1 MGAFD
6 GETLADRF
14 RNHFGHTDHLYGALL
29 AEMADDWE
37 VGGVTRE
44 IFDGWEDAPARQFP
58 QLRML
63 AGLFRDRAA
72 RRRARS
78 SRASTRR
85 SAATSTTTRPG
96 RWCAPCSARTP
107 RSCTQSLREAPQTNE
122 PARTVAL
129 LVGLAEAVRRTG
141 LRRVRLL
148 EPGASAGLGPAR
160 RPLPLRG
167 GRLGGR
173 ARRTSPLVV
182 EGCGAAGFV
191 PAAVE
196 VVDRRG
202 CDVAPVDAATDEGAI
217 YLTSF
222 VWPWQLD
229 RHARLAAALRGG
241 ARAPGGRSTGLPAS
255 TWVAQ
260 RLADPVDD
268 DVLTVV
274 WHSVTRLYW
283 PAEETAAMTAAV
295 DEARGRIPVVHVAME
310 HHWAAAPAR
319 ATRACR
325 CSPST
330 TTSSPPA
337 TTTGR
342 PVLLLFLRAAIAA
355 LAGAL
360 RTLSR

>member
-63 AGLFRDRAA
+63 AGLFRIVLRGDAPQLEGFYPALGGDLDHDEAWAVVRPVLGAHA
-72 RRRARS
+72 EELH
-78 SRASTRR
+78 ASL
-85 SAATSTTTRPG
+85 G
-96 RWCAPCSARTP
+96 
-107 RSCTQSLREAPQTNE
+107 EAPQTNE
-122 PARTVAL
+122 PARTSAL
-129 LVGLAEAVRRTG
+129 LVGLGEAVRRTG

-148 EPGASAGLGPAR
+148 EPGASAGLGLLVDRYRFVGDGWSAGPT
-160 RPLPLRG
+160 
-167 GRLGGR
+167 
-173 ARRTSPLVV
+173 TSPLVV
-182 EGCGAAGFV
+182 EGCGATGFV
-191 PAAVE
+191 PEPFE

-202 CDVAPVDAATDEGAI
+202 CDVAPVDAATDAGAV

-229 RHARLAAALRGG
+229 RHARLAAALEVVREHPVVVD
-241 ARAPGGRSTGLPAS
+241 REPAS
-255 TWVAQ
+255 SWVAR

-268 DVLTVV
+268 GVLTVV

-283 PAEETAAMTAAV
+283 PSDETAAVTAAV
-295 DEARGRIPVVHVAME
+295 QQARARIPVVHVAME
-310 HHWAAAPAR
+310 HRWSSTAGGSDDPGLPLLTVDDDVV
-319 ATRACR
+319 ATCDHHG
-325 CSPST
+325 
-330 TTSSPPA
+330 PPVQLA
-337 TTTGR
+337 T
-342 PVLLLFLRAAIAA
+342 
-355 LAGAL
+355 
-360 RTLSR
+360 

>member
-63 AGLFRDRAA
+63 AGLFRIVLRGDAPQLEGFYPA
-72 RRRARS
+72 LGGDLDHQEAW
-78 SRASTRR
+78 AVV
-85 SAATSTTTRPG
+85 RPALG
-96 RWCAPCSARTP
+96 AHAEELHA
-107 RSCTQSLREAPQTNE
+107 SLREAPQTNE
-122 PARTVAL
+122 PARTAAL

-148 EPGASAGLGPAR
+148 EPGASAGLGLLVDHYRFVGDGWSAGPA
-160 RPLPLRG
+160 
-167 GRLGGR
+167 
-173 ARRTSPLVV
+173 ASPLVV
-182 EGCGAAGFV
+182 EGCEARGFV
-191 PAAVE
+191 PEQVE

-202 CDVAPVDAATDEGAI
+202 CDVAPVDAATDEGAA

-229 RHARLAAALRGG
+229 RHARLAAALEV
-241 ARAPGGRSTGLPAS
+241 ARAHPVVVDEAPAS
-255 TWVAQ
+255 SWVAA

-268 DVLTVV
+268 GVLTVV

-283 PAEETAAMTAAV
+283 PPEETAAMTAAV
-295 DEARGRIPVVHVAME
+295 VAARSRMPVVHVAME
-310 HHWAAAPAR
+310 HDWPAAAAGEDPGLPLVTVDDDVVA
-319 ATRACR
+319 ACDHHG
-325 CSPST
+325 
-330 TTSSPPA
+330 PPI
-337 TTTGR
+337 
-342 PVLLLFLRAAIAA
+342 LLR
-355 LAGAL
+355 
-360 RTLSR
+360 R

>member
-6 GETLADRF
+6 GDTLAERF

-44 IFDGWEDAPARQFP
+44 IFDGWQDAPARQFP

-63 AGLFRDRAA
+63 AGLFRIVLRGEAPQLEGFYPALGGDLDHHDAWA
-72 RRRARS
+72 VV
-78 SRASTRR
+78 
-85 SAATSTTTRPG
+85 RPVLG
-96 RWCAPCSARTP
+96 AHVDEL
-107 RSCTQSLREAPQTNE
+107 QESLREAPQTNE

-148 EPGASAGLGPAR
+148 EPGASAGLGLLVDQYRFVGDGWAAGPVDSR
-160 RPLPLRG
+160 
-167 GRLGGR
+167 
-173 ARRTSPLVV
+173 LVV
-182 EGCGAAGFV
+182 ERCAAAGFA
-191 PAAVE
+191 PEAVD

-202 CDVAPVDAATDEGAI
+202 CDVAPVDAASDEGAA

-229 RHARLAAALRGG
+229 RHARLAAALQV
-241 ARAPGGRSTGLPAS
+241 AREHPVAVDRAPAS
-255 TWVAQ
+255 TWVAE
-260 RLADPVDD
+260 RLADVVDD

-283 PAEETAAMTAAV
+283 PAEETQAMTAAV
-295 DEARGRIPVVHVAME
+295 DEARARIPLVHVAME
-310 HHWAAAPAR
+310 HGWPEPGSGDDPGLPLVTVDDDVL
-319 ATRACR
+319 ATCDHHG
-325 CSPST
+325 
-330 TTSSPPA
+330 PPL
-337 TTTGR
+337 R
-342 PVLLLFLRAAIAA
+342 LLP
-355 LAGAL
+355 
-360 RTLSR
+360 

>member
-6 GETLADRF
+6 GDTLAERF

-63 AGLFRDRAA
+63 AGLFRIVLRGDAPQLEGFYPA
-72 RRRARS
+72 LGGDLDHHDAW
-78 SRASTRR
+78 AVV
-85 SAATSTTTRPG
+85 RPVLG
-96 RWCAPCSARTP
+96 AHVDELHE
-107 RSCTQSLREAPQTNE
+107 SLREAPQTNE

-148 EPGASAGLGPAR
+148 EPGASAGLGLLVDHYRFVGDGWAAGPVDSR
-160 RPLPLRG
+160 
-167 GRLGGR
+167 
-173 ARRTSPLVV
+173 LVV
-182 EGCGAAGFV
+182 ERCAAAGFT
-191 PAAVE
+191 PEAVD

-202 CDVAPVDAATDEGAI
+202 CDVAPVDAASDEGAA

-229 RHARLAAALRGG
+229 RHARLAAALQVVREHPV
-241 ARAPGGRSTGLPAS
+241 AVDRAPAS
-255 TWVAQ
+255 TWVAE
-260 RLADPVDD
+260 RLADLVDD

-295 DEARGRIPVVHVAME
+295 DEARTRIPLVHVAME
-310 HHWAAAPAR
+310 HDWPEPGSGDDPGLPLVTVDDDVL
-319 ATRACR
+319 ATCEHHG
-325 CSPST
+325 
-330 TTSSPPA
+330 PPV
-337 TTTGR
+337 R
-342 PVLLLFLRAAIAA
+342 LLP
-355 LAGAL
+355 
-360 RTLSR
+360 

>member
-6 GETLADRF
+6 GDTLADRF

-44 IFDGWEDAPARQFP
+44 VFDGWEDAPARQFP

-63 AGLFRDRAA
+63 AGLFRIVLRGDAPQLEGFYPALGGDLDHHDAWAVVRPMLGA
-72 RRRARS
+72 RVDELHA
-78 SRASTRR
+78 
-85 SAATSTTTRPG
+85 
-96 RWCAPCSARTP
+96 
-107 RSCTQSLREAPQTNE
+107 SLREAPQTNE

-148 EPGASAGLGPAR
+148 EPGASAGLGLLVDHYRFTGDGWAAGPVGSR
-160 RPLPLRG
+160 
-167 GRLGGR
+167 
-173 ARRTSPLVV
+173 LVV
-182 EGCGAAGFV
+182 DHCAAAGFAPEV
-191 PAAVE
+191 VE

-202 CDVAPVDAATDEGAI
+202 CDVAPVDAATDEGAA

-229 RHARLAAALRGG
+229 RHARLAAALDV
-241 ARAPGGRSTGLPAS
+241 AREHPVPVDRAPAS
-255 TWVAQ
+255 TWVAE
-260 RLADPVDD
+260 RLADPVDS

-283 PAEETAAMTAAV
+283 PPEETAAVTAAV
-295 DEARGRIPVVHVAME
+295 EEARARIPVVHVAME
-310 HHWAAAPAR
+310 HDWPEPGGGDDPGLPLVTVDDDVV
-319 ATRACR
+319 ATCEHHG
-325 CSPST
+325 
-330 TTSSPPA
+330 PPL
-337 TTTGR
+337 R
-342 PVLLLFLRAAIAA
+342 LL
-355 LAGAL
+355 
-360 RTLSR
+360 T

>member
-63 AGLFRDRAA
+63 AGLFRIVLRGDAPQLEGFYPALGGDLAPDEAWAVA
-72 RRRARS
+72 RPVLGAH
-78 SRASTRR
+78 AEELH
-85 SAATSTTTRPG
+85 A
-96 RWCAPCSARTP
+96 
-107 RSCTQSLREAPQTNE
+107 SLREAPQTNE
-122 PARTVAL
+122 PARTAAL
-129 LVGLAEAVRRTG
+129 VVGLAEAVRRTG

-148 EPGASAGLGPAR
+148 EPGASAGLGLLVDHYRFVGDDWATGPK
-160 RPLPLRG
+160 
-167 GRLGGR
+167 
-173 ARRTSPLVV
+173 TSPLTV
-182 EGCGAAGFV
+182 EGCAAPGFA
-191 PAAVE
+191 PEAFE

-202 CDVAPVDAATDEGAI
+202 CDVAPVDAATDEGAA

-229 RHARLAAALRGG
+229 RHARLAAALEV
-241 ARAPGGRSTGLPAS
+241 AREHPVVVDRAPAS

-260 RLADPVDD
+260 RLSEPVDD
-268 DVLTVV
+268 GVLTVV

-295 DEARGRIPVVHVAME
+295 SEARARIPVAHVAME
-310 HHWAAAPAR
+310 HEWSSTAGDDAR
-319 ATRACR
+319 MPLLTVDDDVVATCDHHG
-325 CSPST
+325 
-330 TTSSPPA
+330 PPVVLA
-337 TTTGR
+337 T
-342 PVLLLFLRAAIAA
+342 
-355 LAGAL
+355 
-360 RTLSR
+360 

>member
-6 GETLADRF
+6 GDTLADRF

-63 AGLFRDRAA
+63 AGLFRIVLRGDAPQLEGFYPA
-72 RRRARS
+72 LGGDLDHHDAW
-78 SRASTRR
+78 AVV
-85 SAATSTTTRPG
+85 RPVLG
-96 RWCAPCSARTP
+96 AHVDELHE
-107 RSCTQSLREAPQTNE
+107 SLREAPQTNE

-148 EPGASAGLGPAR
+148 EPGASAGLGLLVDHYRFVGDGWAAGPVDSR
-160 RPLPLRG
+160 
-167 GRLGGR
+167 
-173 ARRTSPLVV
+173 LVV
-182 EGCGAAGFV
+182 ERCAAAGFT
-191 PAAVE
+191 PEAVD

-202 CDVAPVDAATDEGAI
+202 CDVAPVDAATDEGAA

-229 RHARLAAALRGG
+229 RHARLAAALQVVREHPV
-241 ARAPGGRSTGLPAS
+241 AVDRAPAS
-255 TWVAQ
+255 TWVAE

-295 DEARGRIPVVHVAME
+295 DEARTRIPLVHVAME
-310 HHWAAAPAR
+310 HDWPEPGSGDDPGLPLVTVDDDVL
-319 ATRACR
+319 ATCDHHG
-325 CSPST
+325 
-330 TTSSPPA
+330 PPL
-337 TTTGR
+337 R
-342 PVLLLFLRAAIAA
+342 LLP
-355 LAGAL
+355 
-360 RTLSR
+360 

>member
-6 GETLADRF
+6 GDTLAERF

-44 IFDGWEDAPARQFP
+44 IFDGWQDAPARQFP

-63 AGLFRDRAA
+63 AGLFRIVLRGDAPQLEGFYPA
-72 RRRARS
+72 LGGDLDHHDAW
-78 SRASTRR
+78 AVV
-85 SAATSTTTRPG
+85 RPVLG
-96 RWCAPCSARTP
+96 AHVDEL
-107 RSCTQSLREAPQTNE
+107 QESLREAPQTNE

-148 EPGASAGLGPAR
+148 EPGASAGLGLLVDQYRFVGDGWAAGPVDSR
-160 RPLPLRG
+160 
-167 GRLGGR
+167 
-173 ARRTSPLVV
+173 LVV
-182 EGCGAAGFV
+182 ERCAAAGFA
-191 PAAVE
+191 PEAVD

-202 CDVAPVDAATDEGAI
+202 CDVAPVDAASDEGSA

-229 RHARLAAALRGG
+229 RHARLAAALQV
-241 ARAPGGRSTGLPAS
+241 AREHPVAVDRAPAS
-255 TWVAQ
+255 TWVAE
-260 RLADPVDD
+260 RLADVVDD

-283 PAEETAAMTAAV
+283 PTEETSAMTAAV
-295 DEARGRIPVVHVAME
+295 DEARARIPLVHVAME
-310 HHWAAAPAR
+310 HGWPEPGSGDDPGLPLVTVDDDVL
-319 ATRACR
+319 ATCDHHG
-325 CSPST
+325 
-330 TTSSPPA
+330 PPL
-337 TTTGR
+337 R
-342 PVLLLFLRAAIAA
+342 LLP
-355 LAGAL
+355 
-360 RTLSR
+360 

>member
-6 GETLADRF
+6 GETLAERF

-29 AEMADDWE
+29 DGMADDWE

-63 AGLFRDRAA
+63 AGLFRIVLRGDAPQLEGFYPALGGDLDHRDAWA
-72 RRRARS
+72 VV
-78 SRASTRR
+78 
-85 SAATSTTTRPG
+85 RPVLG
-96 RWCAPCSARTP
+96 AHAEELHA
-107 RSCTQSLREAPQTNE
+107 SLREAPQTNE
-122 PARTVAL
+122 PARTAAL

-148 EPGASAGLGPAR
+148 EPGASAGLGLLVDHYR
-160 RPLPLRG
+160 F
-167 GRLGGR
+167 LGDGW
-173 ARRTSPLVV
+173 AAGPQASPLVV
-182 EGCGAAGFV
+182 TGCGAAGFV
-191 PAAVE
+191 PEEVE

-202 CDVAPVDAATDEGAI
+202 CDVAPVDAATDSGAT

-229 RHARLAAALRGG
+229 RHERLAAALRV
-241 ARAPGGRSTGLPAS
+241 AREHPVVVDRAPAS
-255 TWVAQ
+255 TWVA
-260 RLADPVDD
+260 RATARTGRRRRAHRGVALGDPALLAGRRDRGDD
-268 DVLTVV
+268 GC
-274 WHSVTRLYW
+274 RR
-283 PAEETAAMTAAV
+283 
-295 DEARGRIPVVHVAME
+295 ARR
-310 HHWAAAPAR
+310 APASR
-319 ATRACR
+319 SCTSRWSTTGRPRRSAPTRGCR

-342 PVLLLFLRAAIAA
+342 RSGWRPDDSG
-355 LAGAL
+355 LAGSL

>member
-6 GETLADRF
+6 GDTLAERF

-44 IFDGWEDAPARQFP
+44 IFDGWQDAPARQFP

-63 AGLFRDRAA
+63 AGLFRIVLRGEAPQLEGFYPALGGDLDHHDAWA
-72 RRRARS
+72 VV
-78 SRASTRR
+78 
-85 SAATSTTTRPG
+85 RPVLG
-96 RWCAPCSARTP
+96 AHVDEL
-107 RSCTQSLREAPQTNE
+107 QESLREAPQTNE

-148 EPGASAGLGPAR
+148 EPGASAGLGLLVDQYRFVGDGWAAGPVDSR
-160 RPLPLRG
+160 
-167 GRLGGR
+167 
-173 ARRTSPLVV
+173 LVV
-182 EGCGAAGFV
+182 ERCAAAGFA
-191 PAAVE
+191 PEAVD

-202 CDVAPVDAATDEGAI
+202 CDVAPVDAASDEGAA

-229 RHARLAAALRGG
+229 RHARLAAALQV
-241 ARAPGGRSTGLPAS
+241 AREHPVAVDRAPAS
-255 TWVAQ
+255 TWVAE
-260 RLADPVDD
+260 RLADVVDD

-283 PAEETAAMTAAV
+283 PTEETAAMTAAV
-295 DEARGRIPVVHVAME
+295 EEARARIPLVHVAME
-310 HHWAAAPAR
+310 HGWPEPGSGDDPGLPLVTVDDDVL
-319 ATRACR
+319 ATCDHHG
-325 CSPST
+325 
-330 TTSSPPA
+330 PPL
-337 TTTGR
+337 R
-342 PVLLLFLRAAIAA
+342 LLP
-355 LAGAL
+355 
-360 RTLSR
+360 

>member
-6 GETLADRF
+6 GDTLAERF

-44 IFDGWEDAPARQFP
+44 IFDGWQDAPARQFP

-63 AGLFRDRAA
+63 AGLFRIVLRGDAPQLEGFYPA
-72 RRRARS
+72 LGGDLDHHDAW
-78 SRASTRR
+78 AVV
-85 SAATSTTTRPG
+85 RPVLG
-96 RWCAPCSARTP
+96 AHVDEL
-107 RSCTQSLREAPQTNE
+107 QESLREAPQTNE

-148 EPGASAGLGPAR
+148 EPGASAGLGLLVDHYRFVGDGWAAGPVDS
-160 RPLPLRG
+160 
-167 GRLGGR
+167 RL
-173 ARRTSPLVV
+173 AV
-182 EGCGAAGFV
+182 ERCAAAGFT
-191 PAAVE
+191 PEAVD

-202 CDVAPVDAATDEGAI
+202 CDVAPVDAASDEGAA

-229 RHARLAAALRGG
+229 RHARLAAALQV
-241 ARAPGGRSTGLPAS
+241 AREHPVAVDRAPAS
-255 TWVAQ
+255 TWVAE
-260 RLADPVDD
+260 RLADVVDD

-283 PAEETAAMTAAV
+283 PTEETSAMTAAV
-295 DEARGRIPVVHVAME
+295 EEARARIPLVHVAME
-310 HHWAAAPAR
+310 HGWPEPGSGDDPGLPVVTVDDDVL
-319 ATRACR
+319 ATCDHHG
-325 CSPST
+325 
-330 TTSSPPA
+330 PPL
-337 TTTGR
+337 R
-342 PVLLLFLRAAIAA
+342 LLP
-355 LAGAL
+355 
-360 RTLSR
+360 

>member
-63 AGLFRDRAA
+63 AGLFRIVLRGDAPQLEGFYPALGGDLAPDEAWAVA
-72 RRRARS
+72 RPVLGAH
-78 SRASTRR
+78 AEELH
-85 SAATSTTTRPG
+85 A
-96 RWCAPCSARTP
+96 
-107 RSCTQSLREAPQTNE
+107 SLREAPQTNE
-122 PARTVAL
+122 PARTAAL
-129 LVGLAEAVRRTG
+129 VVGLAEAVRRTG
-141 LRRVRLL
+141 LRQVRLL
-148 EPGASAGLGPAR
+148 EPGASAGLGLLVDHYRFVGDDWATGPKS
-160 RPLPLRG
+160 
-167 GRLGGR
+167 
-173 ARRTSPLVV
+173 SPLTV

-191 PAAVE
+191 PEAVE

-202 CDVAPVDAATDEGAI
+202 CDVAPVDAATDEGAA

-229 RHARLAAALRGG
+229 RHARLAAALEV
-241 ARAPGGRSTGLPAS
+241 AREHPVVVDRAPAS

-260 RLADPVDD
+260 RLSEPVDD
-268 DVLTVV
+268 GVLTVV

-283 PAEETAAMTAAV
+283 PAEETAG
-295 DEARGRIPVVHVAME
+295 DDGRGRRGQGPHPCGARRHGARVVVHGGGRRPDAVA
-310 HHWAAAPAR
+310 HRRRRRRRH
-319 ATRACR
+319 
-325 CSPST
+325 
-330 TTSSPPA
+330 
-337 TTTGR
+337 
-342 PVLLLFLRAAIAA
+342 L
-355 LAGAL
+355 
-360 RTLSR
+360 

>member
-6 GETLADRF
+6 GDTLAERF

-44 IFDGWEDAPARQFP
+44 IFDGWQDAPARQFP

-63 AGLFRDRAA
+63 AGLFRIVLRGEAPQLEGFYPALGGDLDHHDAWA
-72 RRRARS
+72 VV
-78 SRASTRR
+78 
-85 SAATSTTTRPG
+85 RPVLG
-96 RWCAPCSARTP
+96 AHVDEL
-107 RSCTQSLREAPQTNE
+107 QESLREAPQTNE

-148 EPGASAGLGPAR
+148 EPGASAGLGLLVDQYRFVGDGWAAGPVDSR
-160 RPLPLRG
+160 
-167 GRLGGR
+167 
-173 ARRTSPLVV
+173 LVV
-182 EGCGAAGFV
+182 ERCAAAGFA
-191 PAAVE
+191 PEAVD

-202 CDVAPVDAATDEGAI
+202 CDVAPVDAASDEGAA

-229 RHARLAAALRGG
+229 RHARLAAALQV
-241 ARAPGGRSTGLPAS
+241 AREHPVAVDRAPAS
-255 TWVAQ
+255 TWVAE
-260 RLADPVDD
+260 RLADVVDD

-283 PAEETAAMTAAV
+283 PTEETSAMTAAV
-295 DEARGRIPVVHVAME
+295 DEARARIPLVHVAME
-310 HHWAAAPAR
+310 HGWPEPGSGDDPGLPLVTVDDDVL
-319 ATRACR
+319 ATCDHHG
-325 CSPST
+325 
-330 TTSSPPA
+330 PPL
-337 TTTGR
+337 R
-342 PVLLLFLRAAIAA
+342 LLP
-355 LAGAL
+355 
-360 RTLSR
+360 